1 MAEYGIKQTFEDKVT
16 DTSTTAQN
24 GLGVLRFEGNKVYR
38 YVLAGDAIT
47 LRAIVS
53 FEANGTAGTDD
64 WSVVKGSATVTA
76 PAGVA
81 IGAIASGSYGWI
93 QVGGI
98 VSCIGDGSVAALEPV
113 VSGGDGTIDTMA
125 DGEEEQVMGFALEAD
140 IATTYYV
147 NVKLRG
153 LI

>member
-1 MAEYGIKQTFEDKVT
+1 MAEHGIKQTFGDKVT
-16 DTSTTAQN
+16 DTSTTALN

-38 YVLAGDAIT
+38 YVKATDAVT

-53 FEANGTAGTDD
+53 HVANGTAGTDD
-64 WSVVKGSATVTA
+64 WTVVKGSATVTA

-81 IGAIASGSYGWI
+81 IGAIANGSYGWV

-98 VSCIGDGSVAALEPV
+98 VSCIGDDAVAVGEQV
-113 VSGGDGTIDTMA
+113 ISNGDGTVDTMA
-125 DGEEEQVMGFALEAD
+125 AGEEASVMGHALEDD
-140 IATTYYV
+140 IATTFYV
-147 NVKLRG
+147 NIRLRG